1 MATANSSTPLV
12 LTDAQMRLALCHVW
26 EGSINQTRSPTDV
39 LSSEESITWFG
50 FSDPVAVAQKRIA
63 L

>member
-1 MATANSSTPLV
+1 MATAISSTPLV

-26 EGSINQTRSPTDV
+26 EGSINQTRR

-50 FSDPVAVAQKRIA
+50 FSAVAQKRIA